1 MYRFVE
7 PNIYARL
14 LYSCG
19 GRKKLT
25 QAPYFGSVE
34 LAIIEDVSSSS
45 ATRKES
51 APSDVDFNRI
61 AALPIIGRLVF
72 GHIIGVIPISKD
84 SCFQMFNGTQVQIIT
99 VFELMFKIQ
108 QSLDL
113 QLINV
118 RILKTF

>member
-34 LAIIEDVSSSS
+34 LSVIEDVSSSS

-61 AALPIIGRLVF
+61 AALP
-72 GHIIGVIPISKD
+72 K
-84 SCFQMFNGTQVQIIT
+84 
-99 VFELMFKIQ
+99 
-108 QSLDL
+108 SLENL
-113 QLINV
+113 FSN
-118 RILKTF
+118 IL